1 MSSKLS
7 VVVPVYNVEKY
18 LEKCI
23 HSLLQQSFPIDEIII
38 VDDGSSDNSGRIA
51 DSFAVENPNV
61 IVIHQQ
67 NMGLSGARNTGI
79 DRATGEYIGFVDSD
93 DYINPNMYSVLLQ
106 RAEENNAEIS
116 MCGVWYE
123 QDSGEGYS
131 PFPSDK
137 EFVWDKETALIELNS
152 YRYIN
157 MSVWKAVY
165 KRNLFEIEAYGE
177 KQLRFPVGKN
187 SEDYYLMHK
196 IIARAEIIAYTS
208 EPFYHY
214 VQRQNSIS
222 RYSIGEIST
231 EPISASLSQ
240 LEFFNKWFPNLS
252 YIAETASAF
261 SHMGIYSGYV
271 RKGINCPQGLL
282 RELRAKCRFF
292 LKSVIKNRYIPPIK
306 KIQAL
311 TFCYALP
318 IYKSVIARTSHR

>member
-1 MSSKLS
+1 MGCRLS

-18 LEKCI
+18 LERCI
-23 HSLLQQSFPIDEIII
+23 ESLLSQALRIDEIII
-38 VDDGSSDNSGRIA
+38 VDDGSPDNCGIIA
-51 DSFAVENPNV
+51 DGFAASNDNI

-67 NMGLSGARNTGI
+67 NKGLSGARNTGI
-79 DRATGEYIGFVDSD
+79 DRATGDYIGFVDSD
-93 DYINPNMYSVLLQ
+93 DYVDPQMYSVLIQ

-123 QDSGEGYS
+123 QETGEGYS
-131 PFPSDK
+131 PFPLGK

-152 YRYIN
+152 YRYLN

-165 KRNLFEIEAYGE
+165 KRELFETEAYGE

-196 IIARAEIIAYTS
+196 IIARADRIAYTS

-214 VQRQNSIS
+214 IQRDNSIS
-222 RYSIGEIST
+222 RYSTGKIST
-231 EPISASLSQ
+231 EQISASLSQ
-240 LEFFNKWFPNLS
+240 LEFYNKWFPQLS
-252 YIAETASAF
+252 YVAETASAF

-271 RKGINCPQGLL
+271 RKDMNCPSDLL
-282 RELRAKCRFF
+282 HDLRLKCRGF
-292 LKSVIKNRYIPPIK
+292 LKSVLRNNYIPKSK
-306 KIQAL
+306 KAQAL

-318 IYKSVIARTSHR
+318 VYRAVIRKTTHR

>member
-1 MSSKLS
+1 MGCRLS

-18 LEKCI
+18 LERCI
-23 HSLLQQSFPIDEIII
+23 ESLLSQTLHIDEIII
-38 VDDGSSDNSGRIA
+38 VDDGSPDNCGKIA
-51 DSFAVENPNV
+51 DDLAASNENI
-61 IVIHQQ
+61 IVIHQK

-93 DYINPNMYSVLLQ
+93 DYVDPQMYSVLVE

-123 QDSGEGYS
+123 QENGEGYS
-131 PFPSDK
+131 PFPLGK

-152 YRYIN
+152 YRYLN

-165 KRNLFEIEAYGE
+165 KRELFEIEAYGE

-196 IIARAEIIAYTS
+196 IIARAHKIAYTS

-214 VQRQNSIS
+214 IQRNNSIS
-222 RYSIGEIST
+222 RYSTGKIST
-231 EPISASLSQ
+231 EAVSASLSQ
-240 LEFFNKWFPNLS
+240 LDFFNKWFPQLS
-252 YIAETASAF
+252 YVAETASAF

-271 RKGINCPQGLL
+271 RRGMTCPKDLL
-282 RELRAKCRFF
+282 RDLRKKCRGF
-292 LKSVIKNRYIPPIK
+292 LKSVLKNQYIPEVK
-306 KIQAL
+306 KAQAVA
-311 TFCYALP
+311 FCYALP
-318 IYKSVIARTSHR
+318 VYRAVIGKTTHR